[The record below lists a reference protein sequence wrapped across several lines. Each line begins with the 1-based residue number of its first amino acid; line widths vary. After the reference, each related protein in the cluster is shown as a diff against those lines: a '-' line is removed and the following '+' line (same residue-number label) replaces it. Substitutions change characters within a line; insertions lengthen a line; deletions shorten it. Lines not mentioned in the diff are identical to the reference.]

1 METIGGQALIE
12 GVLMRNK
19 DKISIAVRKN
29 KKIILKRETI
39 KFKES
44 KKPFIRGII
53 NLIST
58 MYVGMKALNYSASIQ
73 LNKKEKENKFMNI
86 ITIIIAVIFA
96 LFLFKFLPL
105 LLTQFIDNNLNLS
118 SASFNIIDGII
129 KLTILIMYIYIISR
143 MKDIKRVFQ
152 YHGAEHKAVNCY
164 ESKISLTI
172 KNVKKF
178 STIHKRCGTT
188 FIFLVIFISII
199 IYIFIP
205 KEYSFPLKLSL
216 RILLLPIIASISYE
230 VLKLSAK
237 YNNIIT
243 RTITC
248 PGLLI
253 QKLTTN
259 EPDNKQIEVAI
270 KALKGVI

>member
-1 METIGGQALIE
+1 MGIGGQALIE

-19 DKISIAVRKN
+19 EKICIAVRKD
-29 KKIILKRETI
+29 KKIIVKKEKIR
-39 KFKES
+39 FKES
-44 KKPFIRGII
+44 KIPFFRGIT

-73 LNKKEKENKFMNI
+73 IGKKEKENKVMSV
-86 ITIIIAVIFA
+86 ITILIAVIFA

-105 LLTQFIDNNLNLS
+105 LLTQLIDNKLNLS
-118 SASFNIIDGII
+118 SASFNITDGII
-129 KLTILIMYIYIISR
+129 KLVILVLYIYIISR

-164 ESKISLTI
+164 ESKKSLTI
-172 KNVKKF
+172 NNVKKF
-178 STIHKRCGTT
+178 STTHKRCGTT
-188 FIFLVIFISII
+188 FIIFVIFTSII
-199 IYIFIP
+199 VYVFIP
-205 KEYSFPLKLSL
+205 KGYSFLLKLSL
-216 RILLLPIIASISYE
+216 RILLLPLIASMSYE
-230 VLKLSAK
+230 LLKLSAK
-237 YNNIIT
+237 YDNIIT
-243 RTITC
+243 KTITS

-270 KALKGVI
+270 KSLKGVI

>member
-1 METIGGQALIE
+1 MGIGGQALIE

-19 DKISIAVRKN
+19 EKICIAVRKD
-29 KKIILKRETI
+29 KKIIVKKEKI

-44 KKPFIRGII
+44 KIPFFRGIT

-73 LNKKEKENKFMNI
+73 IGKKEKENKVMSV
-86 ITIIIAVIFA
+86 ITILIAVIFA

-105 LLTQFIDNNLNLS
+105 LLTQLIDNKLNLS
-118 SASFNIIDGII
+118 SASFNITDGII
-129 KLTILIMYIYIISR
+129 KLVILVSYIYIISR

-164 ESKISLTI
+164 ESKKSLTI
-172 KNVKKF
+172 NNVKKF
-178 STIHKRCGTT
+178 STTHKRCGTT
-188 FIFLVIFISII
+188 FIIFVIFTSII
-199 IYIFIP
+199 VYVFIP
-205 KEYSFPLKLSL
+205 KGYSFLLKLSL
-216 RILLLPIIASISYE
+216 RILLLPLIASMSYE
-230 VLKLSAK
+230 LLKLSAK
-237 YNNIIT
+237 YDNIIT
-243 RTITC
+243 KTITS

-270 KALKGVI
+270 KSLRGDI

>member
-1 METIGGQALIE
+1 METIGGQALI
-12 GVLMRNK
+12 GGILMRNK
-19 DKISIAVRKN
+19 EKISIAVRKN
-29 KKIILKRETI
+29 KKIILKREII

-58 MYVGMKALNYSASIQ
+58 MYVGIKALNYSASIQ
-73 LNKKEKENKFMNI
+73 LNKKEKENKFINI

-105 LLTQFIDNNLNLS
+105 LLTQFIDDNLNLS
-118 SASFNIIDGII
+118 SASFNITDGLI
-129 KLTILIMYIYIISR
+129 KLIILITYIYAISR

-164 ESKISLTI
+164 ESKKSLTI
-172 KNVKKF
+172 KNVKNF

-199 IYIFIP
+199 VYVFIP
-205 KEYSFPLKLSL
+205 KDYSFSLKLLL

-230 VLKLSAK
+230 ILKFSAK

-243 RTITC
+243 RTITY

>member
-1 METIGGQALIE
+1 MGIGGQALIE

-19 DKISIAVRKN
+19 EKICIAVRKD
-29 KKIILKRETI
+29 KKIIVKKEKI

-44 KKPFIRGII
+44 KMPFFRGIT

-73 LNKKEKENKFMNI
+73 IGKKEKENKVMSV
-86 ITIIIAVIFA
+86 ITILIAVIFA

-105 LLTQFIDNNLNLS
+105 LLTQLIDNKLNLS
-118 SASFNIIDGII
+118 SASFNITDGII
-129 KLTILIMYIYIISR
+129 KLVILVSYIYIISR

-164 ESKISLTI
+164 ESKKSLTI
-172 KNVKKF
+172 NNVKKF
-178 STIHKRCGTT
+178 STTHKRCGTT
-188 FIFLVIFISII
+188 FIIFVIFTSII
-199 IYIFIP
+199 VYVFIP
-205 KEYSFPLKLSL
+205 KSYSFLLKLSL
-216 RILLLPIIASISYE
+216 RILLLPLIASMSYE
-230 VLKLSAK
+230 LLKLSAK
-237 YNNIIT
+237 YDNIIT
-243 RTITC
+243 KTITS

-270 KALKGVI
+270 KSLKGVI

>member
-1 METIGGQALIE
+1 MGIGGQALIE

-19 DKISIAVRKN
+19 EKICIAVRKD
-29 KKIILKRETI
+29 KKIIVKKEKI

-44 KKPFIRGII
+44 KIPFFRGIT

-73 LNKKEKENKFMNI
+73 IGKKEKENKVMSV
-86 ITIIIAVIFA
+86 ITILIAVIFA

-105 LLTQFIDNNLNLS
+105 LLTQLIDNKLNLS
-118 SASFNIIDGII
+118 SASFNITDGII
-129 KLTILIMYIYIISR
+129 KLVILVLYIYIISR

-164 ESKISLTI
+164 ESKKSLTI
-172 KNVKKF
+172 NNVKKF
-178 STIHKRCGTT
+178 STTHKRCGTT
-188 FIFLVIFISII
+188 FIIFVIFTSII
-199 IYIFIP
+199 VYVFIP
-205 KEYSFPLKLSL
+205 KGYSFLLKLSL
-216 RILLLPIIASISYE
+216 RILLLPLIASMSYE
-230 VLKLSAK
+230 LLKLSAK
-237 YNNIIT
+237 YDNIIT
-243 RTITC
+243 KTITS

-270 KALKGVI
+270 KSLKGVI

>member
-1 METIGGQALIE
+1 MGIGGQALIE

-19 DKISIAVRKN
+19 EKICIAVRKD
-29 KKIILKRETI
+29 KKIIVKKEKI

-44 KKPFIRGII
+44 KIPFFRGIT

-73 LNKKEKENKFMNI
+73 IGKKEKENKVMSV
-86 ITIIIAVIFA
+86 ITILIAVIFA

-105 LLTQFIDNNLNLS
+105 LLTQLIDNKLNLS
-118 SASFNIIDGII
+118 SASFNITDGII
-129 KLTILIMYIYIISR
+129 KLIILVSYIYIISR

-164 ESKISLTI
+164 ESKKSLTI
-172 KNVKKF
+172 NNVKKF
-178 STIHKRCGTT
+178 STTHKRCGTT
-188 FIFLVIFISII
+188 FIIFVIFTSII
-199 IYIFIP
+199 VYVFIP
-205 KEYSFPLKLSL
+205 KGYSFLLKLSL
-216 RILLLPIIASISYE
+216 RILLLPLIASMSYE
-230 VLKLSAK
+230 LLKLSAK
-237 YNNIIT
+237 YDNIIT
-243 RTITC
+243 KTITS

-270 KALKGVI
+270 KSLKGVI

>member
-1 METIGGQALIE
+1 MGIGGQALIE

-19 DKISIAVRKN
+19 EKICIAVRKD
-29 KKIILKRETI
+29 KKIIVKKEKI

-44 KKPFIRGII
+44 KIPFFRGIT

-58 MYVGMKALNYSASIQ
+58 MYVGMKALNYSANIQ
-73 LNKKEKENKFMNI
+73 IGKKEKENKVMSV
-86 ITIIIAVIFA
+86 ITILIAVIFA

-105 LLTQFIDNNLNLS
+105 LLTQLIDNKLNLS
-118 SASFNIIDGII
+118 SASFNITDGII
-129 KLTILIMYIYIISR
+129 KLIILVSYIYIISR

-164 ESKISLTI
+164 ESKKSLTI
-172 KNVKKF
+172 NNVKKF
-178 STIHKRCGTT
+178 STTHKRCGTT
-188 FIFLVIFISII
+188 FIIFVIFTSII
-199 IYIFIP
+199 VYVFIP
-205 KEYSFPLKLSL
+205 KGYSFLLKLSL
-216 RILLLPIIASISYE
+216 RILLLPLIASMSYE
-230 VLKLSAK
+230 LLKLSAK
-237 YNNIIT
+237 YDNIIT
-243 RTITC
+243 KTITS

-270 KALKGVI
+270 KSLKGVI

>member
-58 MYVGMKALNYSASIQ
+58 MHVGIKALNYSASIQ
-73 LNKKEKENKFMNI
+73 LNKKEKENKFINI

-105 LLTQFIDNNLNLS
+105 LLTQFIDDNLNLS
-118 SASFNIIDGII
+118 SASFNITDGLI
-129 KLTILIMYIYIISR
+129 KLIILITYIYAISR

-164 ESKISLTI
+164 ESKRQLTI
-172 KNVKKF
+172 KNVKNF

-199 IYIFIP
+199 VYVFIP
-205 KEYSFPLKLSL
+205 KDYSFSLKLLL

-230 VLKLSAK
+230 ILKFSAK

-243 RTITC
+243 RTITY

>member
-1 METIGGQALIE
+1 MGIGGQALIE

-19 DKISIAVRKN
+19 EKICIAVRKD
-29 KKIILKRETI
+29 KKIIVKKEKI

-44 KKPFIRGII
+44 KIPFFRGIT

-73 LNKKEKENKFMNI
+73 IGKKEKENKVMSV
-86 ITIIIAVIFA
+86 ITILIAVIFA

-105 LLTQFIDNNLNLS
+105 LLTQLIDNKLNLS
-118 SASFNIIDGII
+118 SASFNITDGII
-129 KLTILIMYIYIISR
+129 KLVILVSYIYIISR

-164 ESKISLTI
+164 ESKKSLTI
-172 KNVKKF
+172 NNVKKF
-178 STIHKRCGTT
+178 STTHKRCGTT
-188 FIFLVIFISII
+188 FIIFVIFTSII
-199 IYIFIP
+199 VYVFIP
-205 KEYSFPLKLSL
+205 KGYSFLLKLSL
-216 RILLLPIIASISYE
+216 RILLLPLIASMSYE
-230 VLKLSAK
+230 LLKLSAK
-237 YNNIIT
+237 YDNIIT
-243 RTITC
+243 KTITS

-270 KALKGVI
+270 KSLRGVI